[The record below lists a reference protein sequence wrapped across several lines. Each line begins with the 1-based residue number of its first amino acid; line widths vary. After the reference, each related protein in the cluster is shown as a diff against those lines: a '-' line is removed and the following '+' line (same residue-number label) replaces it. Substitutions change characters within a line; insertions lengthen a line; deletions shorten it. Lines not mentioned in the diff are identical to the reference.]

1 MKTDKETINEA
12 RKLRIQNRIANR
24 PKWKQQR
31 INEVIAEHNHAMRTP
46 PPEWFKN
53 QEWQNARL
61 IGLEQIKSSGQFKM
75 SDDEILNLLDTLP
88 TGWKMDISNGVS
100 ADTCASYL
108 EDQIKMNDA
117 KSWGSANEDLYE

>member
-1 MKTDKETINEA
+1 MKTEKETINEA
-12 RKLRIQNRIANR
+12 RTLRIQNRITKR
-24 PKWKQQR
+24 PKWKQQL
-31 INEVIAEHNHAMRTP
+31 IDKVIAEHNHAMRMP
-46 PPEWFKN
+46 PLEWFQN
-53 QEWQNARL
+53 RQWQNARL

-108 EDQIKMNDA
+108 EDQIKMNDPE
-117 KSWGSANEDLYE
+117 SWEPTHEDHYE